1 MPLRITIVGT
11 GGVGGYFGAR
21 LAQGGCDVG
30 FVARGAQLAALR
42 EHGLRVEGDLG
53 EIHLPQV
60 RASDNPEVL
69 GAADV
74 VLICVK
80 LWDTETAARAVKPV
94 VGPETAVISLQNGV
108 RKEDLLRQLLGA
120 EAVVGGVCYVAAKIL
135 RPGVILQTGKMQRL
149 VFGELDGAATPRT
162 KQFLEA
168 CQRSAIDAEISGDI
182 RRAIWEK
189 FVFVVGTSA
198 TTTTMR
204 STIGPIRANPRTR
217 AFLLEVMREVVAVGR
232 AHGIPLADDFA
243 ESRLAFCDTLP
254 PTMNSSM
261 HTDLEQGNR
270 LELEWLSG
278 SVVELGEAVGVPTP
292 LNRAVRDILEL
303 DAQGKSVS
311 KPRLSSAAP

>member
-1 MPLRITIVGT
+1 LYDLAKKMSLRITVIGV

-21 LAQGGCDVG
+21 LAQGGCEVG

-42 EHGLRVEGDLG
+42 EQGLRVESDHGN
-53 EIHLPQV
+53 IHLPQV
-60 RASDNPEVL
+60 RVSEDPEAL
-69 GAADV
+69 GLADV

-80 LWDTETAARAVKPV
+80 LWDTESAARAVRPII
-94 VGPETAVISLQNGV
+94 GSDTAVISLQNGV
-108 RKEDLLRQLLGA
+108 RKEELLSEIVGA
-120 EAVVGGVCYVAAKIL
+120 QAVVGGLCYVAAKIG

-149 VFGELDGAATPRT
+149 VFGEPDGAASTRT
-162 KQFLEA
+162 QSFLEV
-168 CQRSAIDAEISGDI
+168 CHRSGIEAEISADI

-198 TTTTMR
+198 TTSTMR
-204 STIGPIRANPRTR
+204 QTIGPIRANPRTR

-232 AHGIPLADDFA
+232 AHGVLLAEDFA
-243 ESRLAFCDTLP
+243 ETRLAFCDGLP
-254 PTMNSSM
+254 PTMDSSM
-261 HTDLEQGNR
+261 HTDLEQGKQ

-303 DAQGKSVS
+303 HAHGD
-311 KPRLSSAAP
+311 R

>member
-1 MPLRITIVGT
+1 MPLRITVTVIGT

-30 FVARGAQLAALR
+30 FIARGAQLAALR
-42 EHGLRVEGDLG
+42 EHGLRVESDLG
-53 EIHLPQV
+53 NIHLSQV
-60 RASDNPEVL
+60 RVSDDPAAL
-69 GAADV
+69 GPADV

-80 LWDTETAARAVKPV
+80 LWDTESAAHAVKPII
-94 VGPETAVISLQNGV
+94 GAQTAVISLQNGV
-108 RKEDLLRQLLGA
+108 RKEELLSQVVGA
-120 EAVVGGVCYVAAKIL
+120 RAVVGGVCYVASKIL

-149 VFGELDGAATPRT
+149 VFGENDGSVSSRT
-162 KQFLEA
+162 QSFLEV
-168 CQRSAIDAEISGDI
+168 CHRCGIEAEVSTDI

-198 TTTTMR
+198 STTTMR
-204 STIGPIRANPRTR
+204 RTIGPIRANSRTR

-232 AHGIPLADDFA
+232 AHGVPLADDFA
-243 ESRLAFCDTLP
+243 ETRLAFCDTLP
-254 PTMNSSM
+254 PAMTSSM

-278 SVVELGEAVGVPTP
+278 SVVELGEAVGVATP

-303 DAQGKSVS
+303 HAHGRQ
-311 KPRLSSAAP
+311 